1 MARLRN
7 IIRCAVGGGVLLLAA
22 GWYLLPFCVERP
34 TLQAETD
41 GRVYDRHGEYLGV
54 VAGED
59 GYRHIPLLQRPPN
72 LVRCILAAEDRH
84 FYSHG
89 GVDAAAV
96 GRAAWMRLRGLS
108 RSGASTITM
117 QLAKLCN
124 PPAPRSYRTKVREAL
139 QARRLEY
146 AYSKDELLLA
156 YLNRADFGNQCRGA
170 ETAAQFYFGKS
181 AHELELPEAA
191 LLAALVQ
198 APTRLNPLQNP
209 RAALRSRNRILHHL
223 GASTDAPLGVL
234 AHSLSPTT
242 VRHCSPGT
250 LTQDA
255 TLHRSVA
262 HIALQ
267 ELQLLHGHNAG
278 QAAVV
283 VIDNRSSELLV
294 ALPAA
299 NPSEQHG
306 GQINGLRTPRSAGST
321 LKPFVYLQA
330 FAHGAWPGTIMAD
343 VPTQYQDSGGIQA
356 PGNYND
362 RYLGPISIRRALACS
377 QNIPAMDA
385 LSYYGGEER
394 LLSMLRALGMSI
406 SGNAQEYGLGLAIG
420 NAHVTLLQLAHA
432 YSTLARG
439 GELSPLHTHLPH
451 AQPEPQRVLD
461 ARHCYQI
468 AHILSDAAARTPTFG
483 EAPHLN
489 FPFPCAVKTGTS
501 SNYRDNWCVGF
512 TAEYTVGVWVGNFD
526 NSPMRNIS
534 GVSGAGPIFHRVMSL
549 LYENEQQAGFP
560 TRPEG
565 LQEVQIDSRS
575 GTPATP
581 STPKACLATELGTA
595 EQLAALPTAQVDE
608 RGRVILNSRYAEWYA
623 TCSFK
628 RLYTLD
634 AASDS
639 GRRLAI
645 LIPSH
650 GTTVHLDPTLP
661 HNGSIIELRSTST
674 AAGTT
679 WACPSLHLYTQGGKT
694 YAKLTPGK
702 HTLRVTS
709 PHGKNAEATFTVVQ
723 D

>member
-1 MARLRN
+1 
-7 IIRCAVGGGVLLLAA
+7 
-22 GWYLLPFCVERP
+22 
-34 TLQAETD
+34 
-41 GRVYDRHGEYLGV
+41 VYDRHGEYLGV
-54 VAGED
+54 VAGKD
-59 GYRHIPLLQRPPN
+59 GYRHIPLLQLPPN
-72 LVRCILAAEDRH
+72 LVRCILVAEDRH

-89 GVDAAAV
+89 GVDAVAV
-96 GRAAWMRLRGLS
+96 GRAAWMRLRGRS

-191 LLAALVQ
+191 LLAAMVQ

-299 NPSEQHG
+299 NPSNQHG

-549 LYENEQQAGFP
+549 LYENGQQAGFP

-565 LQEVQIDSRS
+565 LQEMQIDSRS

-679 WACPSLHLYTQGGKT
+679 WSCPTLHLYTQGGKT